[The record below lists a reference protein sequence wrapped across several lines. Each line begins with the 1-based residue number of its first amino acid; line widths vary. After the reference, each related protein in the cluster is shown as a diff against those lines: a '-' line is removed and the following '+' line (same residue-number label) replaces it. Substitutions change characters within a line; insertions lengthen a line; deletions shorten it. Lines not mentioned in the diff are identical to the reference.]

1 MPRRLS
7 LHAPRSRALAGSPEG
22 TSVSRAPWRVAGL
35 QPLALAGVVAM
46 MVATFTGGWVFYDT
60 LTRYG
65 TNLQREGL
73 METVGTAAA
82 MIDPVRVAAL
92 DGVSAA
98 PGDPAH
104 TAVVGALRRARD
116 ATPAIR
122 AVYLLGQRGDDVVFL
137 AEARDPA
144 SVTSLAPGD
153 VYGGATPEL
162 HAAFAAGSPLV
173 EGPFADSRGDWVS
186 GFAPIRHPREG
197 TPIAMLGVDIDGA
210 TWQQGID
217 RYSWLGLALAALMV
231 AIVAAAILF
240 AVLQH
245 RGRVLAA
252 LARRIVET
260 SPVILFRRA
269 RTPDGFPLTF
279 VSDNVARTGYD
290 SETFAR
296 ANARF
301 ELIHPDD
308 RAAVRDAL
316 DRIASGASH
325 AEVTRQR
332 LRMPDGDYRW
342 HESQQQ
348 PAYDSHGRVTA
359 VDGVLADIH
368 ERVLAEHELRFANTL
383 LETVSETSPDAILVV
398 NAENRVISFNR
409 RFTELWNLA
418 PESIEDAHHGGLLAH
433 VTGEMKNPEAFLARV
448 NHLYRHREMTGHD
461 ELETA
466 DGRFLDRHTAPLQG
480 PSGDYLGRVWFFR
493 DVTDRKRAEARVQW
507 NAHHDALTGLAN
519 RALFMESV
527 GRATDAARR
536 GGPGFAVLYID
547 LDHFKDVND
556 TLGHPI
562 GDELLKAV
570 ATRLSG
576 EVSGTDVVARFG
588 GDEFAVIAH
597 EVKSPEDAASLADA
611 LIASLSTPI
620 AIAGNEIRC
629 AASIG
634 IAVYTPEL
642 RDAETLLAH
651 ADVAL
656 YRAKGDERG
665 RYRFFTAAMDLEVRN
680 RVTMISQLRQ
690 AIEGEELF
698 LEYQPQ
704 VRSESGE
711 IVGVEALVRW
721 QHPIHGRL
729 APSVFIP
736 IAEAS
741 GMIHALGRF
750 VFRAACRQQRRWLDL
765 GIAPAKLAVNFSGG
779 QFKRASELE
788 KDVLAI
794 LAETEVPAS
803 SVELEL
809 TESVLMEATREERGL
824 LFRLRD
830 AGLRLA
836 IDDFGTGYSSLEYLH
851 RFPADRIKI
860 AQGFV
865 GGIGSA
871 PHSAAIVKAT
881 IGLARELGIAVI
893 AEGVETRD
901 QLDLLGQWGCHEV
914 QGYYFARPLSAG
926 ALEPLLRARRVTPG
940 ARLSDAA

>member
-1 MPRRLS
+1 VRRAVSLRVLS
-7 LHAPRSRALAGSPEG
+7 RSLAGLR
-22 TSVSRAPWRVAGL
+22 SVVDVVRGRSVAL
-35 QPLALAGVVAM
+35 RPMASVVAM
-46 MVATFTGGWVFYDT
+46 LVAALLGAWIFYGTF
-60 LTRYG
+60 TRYG
-65 TNLQREGL
+65 AGL
-73 METVGTAAA
+73 ERDGFLKTVGTAAA
-82 MIDPVRVAAL
+82 FLDPATLAAL
-92 DGVSAA
+92 PADLSAV
-98 PGDPAH
+98 DEPAH
-104 TAVVGALRRARD
+104 AAVVAALRRARD
-116 ATPAIR
+116 ATQASR
-122 AVYLLGQRGDDVVFL
+122 YVYLLALRHGEIVFL
-137 AEARDPA
+137 AEAEDPA
-144 SVTSLAPGD
+144 SPNYSAPGD
-153 VYGGATPEL
+153 VYADATPEL
-162 HAAFAAGSPLV
+162 RAAFATGEAIV
-173 EGPFADSRGDWVS
+173 EGPVADAWGNWVS
-186 GFAPIRHPREG
+186 GLAPIQDPRDG
-197 TPIAMLGVDIDGA
+197 STVAMLGIDIDA
-210 TWQQGID
+210 AIWQQSID
-217 RYSWLGLALAALMV
+217 RYGWLGLALAALMV
-231 AIVAAAILF
+231 AVVVAAILF
-240 AVLQH
+240 AILQY
-245 RGRVLAA
+245 RSRA
-252 LARRIVET
+252 LAGITRRIVEA
-260 SPVILFRRA
+260 SSVILFRRA
-269 RTPDGFPLTF
+269 LATDGRPLTF
-279 VSDNVARTGYD
+279 VSGNIARIGYD
-290 SETFAR
+290 PETFVR
-296 ANARF
+296 VNADF
-301 ELIHPDD
+301 ELIHPGDRTAV
-308 RAAVRDAL
+308 RAAI
-316 DRIASGASH
+316 DRIASGAST
-325 AEVTRQR
+325 AETAR
-332 LRMPDGDYRW
+332 LRLRTRDGDYRW
-342 HESQQQ
+342 YETQQQ
-348 PAYDSHGRVTA
+348 PAYDARGRINA
-359 VDGVLADIH
+359 VDGVLVDIH
-368 ERVLAEHELRFANTL
+368 ERVLAEQDLRFANTL
-383 LETVSETSPDAILVV
+383 LATVSDTSPDAILVV

-418 PESIEDAHHGGLLAH
+418 PESLEDAHNGSLLSH
-433 VTGEMKNPEAFLARV
+433 VTGEMKNPAAFLARV
-448 NHLYRHREMTGHD
+448 NHFYGHREMTGHD
-461 ELETA
+461 ELETT

-507 NAHHDALTGLAN
+507 NAHHDTLTGLAN

-527 GRATDAARR
+527 GHATDAARR

-576 EVSGTDVVARFG
+576 EVRGTDVVARFG

-597 EVKSPEDAASLADA
+597 EVRSPEDAASLAEA

-680 RVTMISQLRQ
+680 RVAMISQIRQ
-690 AIEGEELF
+690 AIEGDELF

-711 IVGVEALVRW
+711 IIGVEALVRW

-729 APSVFIP
+729 GPSVFIP

-750 VFRAACRQQRRWLDL
+750 VFRAACRQQRRWQDL
-765 GIAPAKLAVNFSGG
+765 GIAPATLAVNFSGG
-779 QFKRASELE
+779 QFKRATELE
-788 KDVLAI
+788 EDVLAV
-794 LAETEVPAS
+794 LAETGVPAS

-809 TESVLMEATREERGL
+809 TESVLMEASREQRGV

-860 AQGFV
+860 AQAFV

-881 IGLARELGIAVI
+881 IGLARELGIAII

-901 QLDLLGQWGCHEV
+901 QLDLLAEWGCHEV
-914 QGYYFARPLSAG
+914 QGYYFARPLPAE
-926 ALEPLLRARRVTPG
+926 AIEPLLHAGRVPAG
-940 ARLSDAA
+940 ARLSHAA